1 MKRVFKILPFLLLTF
16 TFSFAQENPGARQVA
31 LSHADVAFP
40 ADPFSLFNNPA
51 GSAEINSNT
60 IGIYYSPSPFGLKEL
75 SNGFGTISH
84 PALFGTI
91 SGGFMIYGFEL
102 YKETK
107 LTLGF
112 GKKFTNNFLAGISIA
127 YKNISIKNY
136 GAKGFIILNAGGI
149 AELSKKI
156 NIGFVF
162 ENFTRT
168 TINNEENQIPVV
180 FRTGI
185 SYKVIDELQL
195 FTAIKNEI
203 GYNVSFRF
211 GAEYFLL
218 DLFQLRFGTA
228 NEPNIYSGGIGIN
241 YKMFQVDYA
250 VSSHHLLGLTHQFGL
265 IISF

>member
-1 MKRVFKILPFLLLTF
+1 MKRVFKILPFLLFTLTL
-16 TFSFAQENPGARQVA
+16 SFAQENPGARQVA
-31 LSHADVAFP
+31 LSHADVALT

-51 GSAEINSNT
+51 GLAEINSNS

-75 SNGFGTISH
+75 SNGFGVTSQ
-84 PALFGTI
+84 PTSFGTL

-107 LTLGF
+107 LTLGL
-112 GKKFTNNFLAGISIA
+112 GKKFANNFSFGISTT

-149 AELSKKI
+149 AELSRNI
-156 NIGFVF
+156 NIGFSL

-180 FRTGI
+180 FWTGI
-185 SYKVIDELQL
+185 SYKVLDELQL
-195 FTAIKNEI
+195 FAALKKEI
-203 GYNVSFRF
+203 SYNVSFRF

-218 DLFQLRFGTA
+218 DFLQLRFGTA
-228 NEPNIYSGGIGIN
+228 NEPDTYSGGIGIN
-241 YKMFQVDYA
+241 YKMLQVDYA